1 MEKYSI
7 IGKSVPR
14 VDALEKVRGAAK
26 FCADLKMPGM
36 LIGKVKR
43 CPHPFARVL
52 SVDTRKARKL
62 AGVKAVVTAWDV
74 NQFPYGVLATDEIPL
89 CKEYARYIGDEI
101 VGVAAIDEDTVEEAL
116 DLIEVEYEELSPVF
130 DPERAMDTDAPQVHP
145 ELKEVKHNVAYH
157 IDYARGN
164 GQALMNA
171 DFVIEDRFST
181 PIQHHGYLEPQ
192 ACIADW
198 GTSGKLTL
206 WIPCQTPFPARA
218 TIARALGISGSQV
231 RIIQTYVGGG
241 FGGKGQPKHFFHISA
256 FLSKRAGKP
265 VKIVLSRSEDFATTR
280 PAVPELIDLRLG
292 FNRDGSLVGKD
303 VVITADAGAYVGT
316 GFAVL
321 DASAVRTGSLYRI
334 PNIKMVANLV
344 YTNKVPTGSLRG
356 FGNPQT
362 HFAMESLMDMA
373 AEELGI
379 DPLELRLKNVTQKG
393 DITAH
398 GWIINSCGL
407 SESLKLSAAK
417 SKWRKKRK
425 QGRKNRGIGVACMIH
440 ASGNRAI
447 NPVYDG
453 SSAIIRMDEFGKIKV
468 ISGEV
473 ELGQGASTVFAQIAA
488 EELGIPLE
496 DIKVLPVDTDLSP
509 FCIGSVGSRGTT
521 IGGNAVR
528 MAAKDVK
535 KQLLGY
541 AAEELGTKARHIGIE
556 ERRVYSKTAPDK
568 GISIEDLAFASVL
581 KKRGGAP
588 IIGIGSYVISDP
600 VVLPDRETKYGNL
613 SVGYTFGTQ
622 IVEVSVDPET
632 GKVDVLHVWSAYD
645 IGRVINPI
653 AAEGQMEG
661 GVMQAIGFALS
672 EEYLM
677 ERGKMLNANFHDYKI
692 PNWMN
697 MPKIDTFFI
706 ETKNPGSPYGV
717 KGLGESTVI
726 PTPPAIANA
735 IYDAV
740 GVRIKELPITPEK
753 VLEAMKRE
761 GGEEE
766 RNSR

>member
-1 MEKYSI
+1 MQKYSI

-14 VDALEKVRGAAK
+14 VDALEKVIGAAK
-26 FCADLKMPGM
+26 FCADIKMPGM

-43 CPHPFARVL
+43 SPYPFARVI
-52 SVDTRKARKL
+52 SVDKRRARKL
-62 AGVKAVVTAWDV
+62 PGVEAVVTAWDV
-74 NQFPYGVLATDEIPL
+74 NQFPYGILAPDELPL
-89 CKEYARYIGDEI
+89 CREYARYIGDEI
-101 VGVAAIDEDTVEEAL
+101 AGVAAIDEDTANEAL
-116 DLIEVEYEELSPVF
+116 DLIKVEYEELTPVF
-130 DPERAMDTDAPQVHP
+130 DPERAMEPDAPQVHP
-145 ELKEVKHNVAYH
+145 ELKEVKNNVAYH
-157 IDYARGN
+157 IAYARGD
-164 GQALMNA
+164 GQALMSA

-181 PIQHHGYLEPQ
+181 PIQHQAYLEPL
-192 ACIADW
+192 ACIANWDA
-198 GTSGKLTL
+198 SGKLTL

-218 TIARALGISGSQV
+218 TIARALGIPGSHV

-241 FGGKGQPKHFFHISA
+241 FGGKGQPKRFFHISA

-265 VKIVLSRSEDFATTR
+265 VKIVLSRGEDFETAR

-292 FNRDGSLVGKD
+292 FNRDGSLAGKHM
-303 VVITADAGAYVGT
+303 VITADAGAYMGT

-334 PNIKMVANLV
+334 PHIKVAANLV

-356 FGNPQT
+356 FGNPQA

-379 DPLELRLKNVTQKG
+379 DPLELRLKNATQKG

-417 SKWRKKRK
+417 SKWRNKRK
-425 QGRKNRGIGVACMIH
+425 QGRKNHGIGIACMVH

-473 ELGQGASTVFAQIAA
+473 DLGQGASTVFAQIAA
-488 EELGIPLE
+488 EELAIPLE
-496 DIKVLPVDTDLSP
+496 DVEILPVDTDLSP
-509 FCIGSVGSRGTT
+509 FCIGTVGSRVAT

-541 AAEELGTKARHIGIE
+541 AAEELRTKVRDIGIG
-556 ERRVYSKTAPDK
+556 ERRVYSKTAPEK
-568 GISIEDLAFASVL
+568 GISIEDLAFTTVL

-588 IIGIGSYVISDP
+588 ITGIGSYVISDP

-632 GKVDVLHVWSAYD
+632 GKVDILHVWSSYD
-645 IGRVINPI
+645 IGRVINPV

-661 GVMQAIGFALS
+661 GVTQAMGFTLS

-677 ERGKMLNANFHDYKI
+677 ENGKMLNSNFHDYKI
-692 PNWMN
+692 PTWMN
-697 MPKIDTFFI
+697 MPKIHTFFI
-706 ETKNPGSPYGV
+706 ETNNPGSPYGV
-717 KGLGESTVI
+717 KGLGESTVV
-726 PTPPAIANA
+726 PTPPAIVNA
-735 IYDAV
+735 IHDAV
-740 GVRIKELPITPEK
+740 GVRIKELPVTPEK
-753 VLEAMKRE
+753 ILAALRKE
-761 GGEEE
+761 GGEE
-766 RNSR
+766 RDSQ